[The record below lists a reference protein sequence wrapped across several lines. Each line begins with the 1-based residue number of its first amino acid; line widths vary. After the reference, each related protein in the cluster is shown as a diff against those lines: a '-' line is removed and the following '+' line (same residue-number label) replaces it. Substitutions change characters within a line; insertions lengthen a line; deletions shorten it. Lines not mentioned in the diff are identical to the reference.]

1 MDEMVVVFEVE
12 ERMHKQQKPD
22 PENLGFGKF
31 FTDYMFSMDYSNE
44 EGWHNKKIIPYQEIS
59 MSPASQVLHYG
70 QAVFE
75 GLKAYKTQHGV
86 QLFRPDQ
93 NFKRMNRSC
102 ERLEIPK
109 IDVEEMVQA
118 LKQLVE
124 LEKDWIPS
132 GAGQSLYIRPIVF
145 ANEPFLGV
153 RPAISYK
160 FLILLSPVGAYYGG
174 GQLSPTKIYVE
185 DEYVRAVR
193 GGVGFAKAAGNY
205 AASLIAQSRAE
216 KLGYDQVLWLDG
228 VEQAYIE
235 EVGSMNIFFVIDNK
249 LVTPELNGSI
259 LPGITRKSILELAE
273 HLGYEVEERRISIQ
287 EVVDSAKNGSL
298 TEVFGAGTAVVISPV
313 GEIKYKENV
322 LTIGDGNTGKI
333 TEELYSAYTSIQ
345 SGSKED
351 PFGWCVL
358 AE

>member
-1 MDEMVVVFEVE
+1 MVVVFEVE

-235 EVGSMNIFFVIDNK
+235 EIGSMNIFFVIDNK

-287 EVVDSAKNGSL
+287 EVVDSVKNGSL

-313 GEIKYKENV
+313 GEIKYKEDV

>member
-1 MDEMVVVFEVE
+1 MVVVFEVE

-75 GLKAYKTQHGV
+75 GMKAYKTQHGV

>member
-1 MDEMVVVFEVE
+1 MVVVFEVE

-160 FLILLSPVGAYYGG
+160 FLILLSPVGAYYGD

-287 EVVDSAKNGSL
+287 EVVDSVKNGSL

-313 GEIKYKENV
+313 GEIKYKEDV

>member
-1 MDEMVVVFEVE
+1 M
-12 ERMHKQQKPD
+12 
-22 PENLGFGKF
+22 
-31 FTDYMFSMDYSNE
+31 
-44 EGWHNKKIIPYQEIS
+44 
-59 MSPASQVLHYG
+59 
-70 QAVFE
+70 
-75 GLKAYKTQHGV
+75 
-86 QLFRPDQ
+86 
-93 NFKRMNRSC
+93 
-102 ERLEIPK
+102 
-109 IDVEEMVQA
+109 
-118 LKQLVE
+118 
-124 LEKDWIPS
+124 
-132 GAGQSLYIRPIVF
+132 
-145 ANEPFLGV
+145 
-153 RPAISYK
+153 
-160 FLILLSPVGAYYGG
+160 
-174 GQLSPTKIYVE
+174 
-185 DEYVRAVR
+185 
-193 GGVGFAKAAGNY
+193 GFAKAAGNY

-235 EVGSMNIFFVIDNK
+235 EVGSMNIFFVINNK

-287 EVVDSAKNGSL
+287 EVVDNAKNGSL

-313 GEIKYKENV
+313 GEIKYKDDV

-351 PFGWCVL
+351 PFGWCVS

>member
-1 MDEMVVVFEVE
+1 MVVVFEVE

-216 KLGYDQVLWLDG
+216 KLVYDQVLWLDG

-287 EVVDSAKNGSL
+287 EVVDSVKNGSL

-313 GEIKYKENV
+313 GEIKYKEDV

>member
-1 MDEMVVVFEVE
+1 MVVVFEVE

-287 EVVDSAKNGSL
+287 EVVDSVKNGSL
-298 TEVFGAGTAVVISPV
+298 TEVFGVGTAVVISPV
-313 GEIKYKENV
+313 GEIKYKEDV

>member
-1 MDEMVVVFEVE
+1 MVVVFEVE

-174 GQLSPTKIYVE
+174 GQLSPTRIYVE

>member
-1 MDEMVVVFEVE
+1 MVVIFDVE

-93 NFKRMNRSC
+93 NFKRMNQSC
-102 ERLEIPK
+102 ERLEIPQ

-124 LEKDWIPS
+124 LEKDWVPN

-174 GQLSPTKIYVE
+174 GQLSPTRIYVE

-333 TEELYSAYTSIQ
+333 TKELYSAYTSIQ

>member
-1 MDEMVVVFEVE
+1 MVVVFEVE

-44 EGWHNKKIIPYQEIS
+44 EVWHNKKIIPYQEIS

-287 EVVDSAKNGSL
+287 EVVDSVKNGSL

-313 GEIKYKENV
+313 GEIKYKEDV

>member
-1 MDEMVVVFEVE
+1 MVVVFEVE

-109 IDVEEMVQA
+109 IDVEGMVQA

-287 EVVDSAKNGSL
+287 EVVDSVKNGSL

-313 GEIKYKENV
+313 GEIKYKEDV

>member
-1 MDEMVVVFEVE
+1 MVVVFEVE

-273 HLGYEVEERRISIQ
+273 HLGYEVEERLISIQ
-287 EVVDSAKNGSL
+287 EVVDSVKNGSL

-313 GEIKYKENV
+313 GEIKYKEDV

>member
-1 MDEMVVVFEVE
+1 MVVVFEVE

-216 KLGYDQVLWLDG
+216 KLCYDQVLWLDG

>member
-1 MDEMVVVFEVE
+1 MVVVFEVE

-93 NFKRMNRSC
+93 NFKRMIRSC

-287 EVVDSAKNGSL
+287 EVVDSVKNGSL

-313 GEIKYKENV
+313 GEIKYKEDV

>member
-1 MDEMVVVFEVE
+1 MVVVFEVE

-287 EVVDSAKNGSL
+287 EVVDSVKNGSL

-313 GEIKYKENV
+313 GEIKYKEDV

>member
-1 MDEMVVVFEVE
+1 MVVVFEVE

-102 ERLEIPK
+102 ERLEIPL

-124 LEKDWIPS
+124 LEKDWVPN

-228 VEQAYIE
+228 VEQSYIE
-235 EVGSMNIFFVIDNK
+235 EVGSMNIFFVINNK

-287 EVVDSAKNGSL
+287 EVVDSVKNGSL

-351 PFGWCVL
+351 PFGWCVS

>member
-1 MDEMVVVFEVE
+1 M
-12 ERMHKQQKPD
+12 
-22 PENLGFGKF
+22 
-31 FTDYMFSMDYSNE
+31 
-44 EGWHNKKIIPYQEIS
+44 
-59 MSPASQVLHYG
+59 
-70 QAVFE
+70 
-75 GLKAYKTQHGV
+75 
-86 QLFRPDQ
+86 
-93 NFKRMNRSC
+93 
-102 ERLEIPK
+102 
-109 IDVEEMVQA
+109 QA

-124 LEKDWIPS
+124 LEKDWVPN

-259 LPGITRKSILELAE
+259 LPGITRKS
-273 HLGYEVEERRISIQ
+273 
-287 EVVDSAKNGSL
+287 
-298 TEVFGAGTAVVISPV
+298 
-313 GEIKYKENV
+313 
-322 LTIGDGNTGKI
+322 
-333 TEELYSAYTSIQ
+333 
-345 SGSKED
+345 
-351 PFGWCVL
+351 
-358 AE
+358 

>member
-1 MDEMVVVFEVE
+1 MVVVFDVE

-22 PENLGFGKF
+22 PENLGFGKI

-153 RPAISYK
+153 RPAINYK
-160 FLILLSPVGAYYGG
+160 FLVLLSPVGAYYGG

-287 EVVDSAKNGSL
+287 EDVDSVKNGSL

-313 GEIKYKENV
+313 GEIKYKEDV

>member
-1 MDEMVVVFEVE
+1 MVVVFEVE

-102 ERLEIPK
+102 ERLEIPL

-124 LEKDWIPS
+124 LEKDWVPN

-228 VEQAYIE
+228 VEQSYIE
-235 EVGSMNIFFVIDNK
+235 EVGSMNIFFVINNK

-287 EVVDSAKNGSL
+287 EVVDSVKNGSL

>member
-1 MDEMVVVFEVE
+1 MVVVFEVE

-273 HLGYEVEERRISIQ
+273 HLGYEVEERCISIQ
-287 EVVDSAKNGSL
+287 EVVDSVKNGSL

-313 GEIKYKENV
+313 GEIKYKEDV

>member
-1 MDEMVVVFEVE
+1 MVAVFEVE

-22 PENLGFGKF
+22 PENLGFGRF
-31 FTDYMFSMDYSNE
+31 FTDYMFSMDYSQE

-75 GLKAYKTQHGV
+75 GLKAYKTQDGV

-93 NFKRMNRSC
+93 NFKRMNKSC
-102 ERLEIPK
+102 ERLEMPQ

-118 LKQLVE
+118 LKQLVA
-124 LEKDWIPS
+124 LEEAWIPD

-235 EVGSMNIFFVIDNK
+235 EVGSMNIFFVINNK

-273 HLGYEVEERRISIQ
+273 HLGYGVEERRIGIQ
-287 EVVDSAKNGSL
+287 EVVDSAKDGSL

-313 GEIKYKENV
+313 GEIKYKDEV

-333 TEELYSAYTSIQ
+333 TEELYNAYTSIQ
-345 SGSKED
+345 NGSKED
-351 PFGWCVL
+351 PFGWCISV
-358 AE
+358 E

>member
-1 MDEMVVVFEVE
+1 MVVVFEVE

>member
-1 MDEMVVVFEVE
+1 MVVVFEVE

-287 EVVDSAKNGSL
+287 EVVDSVKNGSL

>member
-1 MDEMVVVFEVE
+1 MVVVFEVE
-12 ERMHKQQKPD
+12 ERMPKQQKPD

-174 GQLSPTKIYVE
+174 GQLSPTRIYVE